1 MSREG
6 PITDRERS
14 MLLQHAEV
22 AALAGWE
29 PDGTGKLE
37 KWHPGYQAVTLK
49 YTNATSEGFAGH
61 VSSWAD
67 RTNTERDAK
76 RIFRT
81 MSTVHFVFRKADADE
96 LVSRGDEHRCAV
108 LEVEGAGV
116 EGVGCMVRQGKV
128 VLRFTFYGHTESD
141 PGSLDA
147 LVKPMLA
154 AADGY

>member
-1 MSREG
+1 
-6 PITDRERS
+6 
-14 MLLQHAEV
+14 MLLQHADV
-22 AALAGWE
+22 AALAGWK
-29 PDGTGKLE
+29 PDDTGSFDKS
-37 KWHPGYQAVTLK
+37 HPGYQAVTLK
-49 YTNATSEGFAGH
+49 YTNTTNEGFAGH

-81 MSTVHFVFRKADADE
+81 MSTAHFVFRKTDADD
-96 LVSRGDEHRCAV
+96 LVSLGDDHRCAV
-108 LEVEGAGV
+108 LEVDGIGV
-116 EGVGCMVRQGKV
+116 EGIGCIVRQGKV

-154 AADGY
+154 ATDGY